1 MSNEISDDRTAE
13 AVTAETATAETATAE
28 AGDAPVRKAR
38 KEPVFGLKL
47 IRRRVSRIQGMQQ
60 RRKAVRSRDAL
71 LREVLTRIADGSA
84 NNPKAWAAAVLAVYD
99 PPATGA
105 EAAAETAAEAELA

>member
-1 MSNEISDDRTAE
+1 MSEKISDDMTAE
-13 AVTAETATAETATAE
+13 AVTPEAEV
-28 AGDAPVRKAR
+28 APVRKAR

-84 NNPKAWAAAVLAVYD
+84 ANPKAWAAAVLGVYD
-99 PPATGA
+99 LP
-105 EAAAETAAEAELA
+105 AAAPETTAEAELA

>member
-1 MSNEISDDRTAE
+1 MSDTTPDSAATE
-13 AVTAETATAETATAE
+13 AVAPDA
-28 AGDAPVRKAR
+28 AGTTDRKAR

-99 PPATGA
+99 LPAAGPETAA
-105 EAAAETAAEAELA
+105 EAAAEAELA

>member
-1 MSNEISDDRTAE
+1 MSEKISDDTTAE
-13 AVTAETATAETATAE
+13 AVAPEAEET
-28 AGDAPVRKAR
+28 PVRKAR

-99 PPATGA
+99 LPAAGPETAA
-105 EAAAETAAEAELA
+105 EAAAEAELA

>member
-1 MSNEISDDRTAE
+1 MSDKTPDTIDHGTMDHDAPQTE
-13 AVTAETATAETATAE
+13 AGEATA
-28 AGDAPVRKAR
+28 RKAR

-71 LREVLTRIADGSA
+71 LREVLARIAEGSA
-84 NNPKAWAAAVLAVYD
+84 TNPKAWAAAVLGVYD
-99 PPATGA
+99 LPAATDA
-105 EAAAETAAEAELA
+105 VAPEVETELS